1 MYGAASA
8 PTGWLLCDGSAVS
21 RSTYATLFALIGTTY
36 GAGDGST
43 TFNVPDMRGRV
54 IAAPD
59 NMGGTA
65 AGRMNGAT
73 ANSSQTTNF
82 NAPGVTGGDQEH
94 VQSLGELRS
103 HNHGISNTNH
113 THSYES
119 GVQQDGDGPG
129 SGGSTNPVPKTTGN
143 PNSWNPSIDSQGSS
157 HPMNNVQPT
166 MAMNYIIFANA

>member
-1 MYGAASA
+1 M
-8 PTGWLLCDGSAVS
+8 
-21 RSTYATLFALIGTTY
+21 FALIGTTY